1 MAANKSDMWE
11 YEEVNMDAGKQLASS
26 VNGLFFETSAKV
38 GSGIDVIF
46 FNIGNIFKRWFEISR
61 SKLRY

>member
-1 MAANKSDMWE
+1 LAANKSDMWE